1 MLSKPNQYYQILS
14 NCSDH
19 AICVVSEFCGHSHHA
34 DPHFVVEHVLSVI
47 IKPVWI
53 IQQGIEGD
61 IHALQCENYN
71 IFKMADILEK

>member
-1 MLSKPNQYYQILS
+1 MLSKANKYYQILS

-19 AICVVSEFCGHSHHA
+19 AICVVSEFCGQSHHA
-34 DPHFVVEHVLSVI
+34 DPHFVVEHVLSVT

-61 IHALQCENYN
+61 IDALHCKLQCEV
-71 IFKMADILEK
+71 